1 MPVNDRRQV
10 LNRLATATEPY
21 LVTNARC
28 LTEGIDV
35 PALDA
40 VAFADPRKSQVDIV
54 QAVGRAMRRPM
65 GTSKKTTGYIILPV
79 YLTKKGLK
87 DPEAAVE
94 GSAFESV
101 LQVLRAL
108 KDHDP
113 FMARFMAK
121 ILVAKGKKPHDKSG
135 GIGEILEV
143 SIGTELDKVLA
154 KRLLEAVQLR
164 AVEVAADGFGIRI
177 QLLHTYRSREGNTQV
192 PRDHIEGGY
201 KLGQWC
207 LWTRQKYKQG
217 LLAPEQIQQLE
228 SLDFSWSPFEDDF
241 NLGLTSLKEYV
252 ARHSDPNPPRGKMV
266 GKFDVGAWVHARR
279 GDQRKGKLRTDRVE
293 ELRQLGVSFNRAEEL
308 AEENWN
314 HALKAL
320 AAFKKRTGHLMVPAL
335 HREGEFHLGRWVNN
349 IRTKQ
354 KRHGIDE
361 QQRRQLEGLGFTWVA
376 ADVNWNKAI
385 QLLKDFVKREGHANV
400 PQTLRV
406 GDVKLGT
413 WLNTSRQRKRKGAL
427 SAAEVKELERLGVV
441 WEPSKSDWVSGIES
455 LTTFI
460 KRQGRFPA
468 GTVGSSDEAKLA
480 RWMVNKRQERRQG
493 RLATDRIQALDQ
505 IGFLWDTKDDAWQ
518 NWVVLLRDFKKFEG
532 HTVVP
537 VSYEI
542 NGARLGMWLSGV
554 RAKAARGLL
563 SAKKRSELQNLG
575 VKLPATGTKGKRHG
589 PSQLK

>member
-1 MPVNDRRQV
+1 
-10 LNRLATATEPY
+10 
-21 LVTNARC
+21 
-28 LTEGIDV
+28 
-35 PALDA
+35 
-40 VAFADPRKSQVDIV
+40 
-54 QAVGRAMRRPM
+54 M

-79 YLTKKGLK
+79 YLTKKELT
-87 DPEAAVE
+87 DPETAVE
-94 GSAFESV
+94 GSAFEPV

-121 ILVAKGKKPHDKSG
+121 ILLAKGKKPHQKTSG
-135 GIGEILEV
+135 IEEILEV
-143 SIGTELDKVLA
+143 SIGAGLDKVLA
-154 KRLLEAVQLR
+154 RQLFNAVQLR
-164 AVEVAADGFGIRI
+164 AVEVAADGFDIRI
-177 QLLHTYRSREGNTQV
+177 QLLQTYRAREGNVRV
-192 PRDHIEGGY
+192 PADHIEGGY

-207 LWTRQKYKQG
+207 NWTRQKYRQG
-217 LLAPEQIQQLE
+217 LLSPEQVQQLM
-228 SLDFSWSPFEDDF
+228 SLGFSWSPYDDDYD
-241 NLGLTSLKEYV
+241 LGLTSLQTYI
-252 ARHSDPNPPRGKMV
+252 ARHGDPNPPRGKMV
-266 GKFDVGAWVHARR
+266 GTFDVGLWVHARR
-279 GDQRKGKLRTDRVE
+279 GDQRKGKLRADRVA
-293 ELRQLGVSFNRAEEL
+293 ELRALGVSFNRAEEL
-308 AEENWN
+308 AAETWSQ
-314 HALKAL
+314 AL
-320 AAFKKRTGHLMVPAL
+320 AALATFKKRAGHLMVPAL
-335 HREGEFHLGRWVNN
+335 HQEGEFHLGRWVNN
-349 IRTKQ
+349 IRTKH
-354 KRHGIDE
+354 KKHGINE
-361 QQRRQLEGLGFTWVA
+361 QQQRHLERLGFAWVA
-376 ADVNWNKAI
+376 ADAGWSKAI
-385 QLLKDFVKREGHANV
+385 QLLEDFVKREGHANV

-441 WEPSKSDWVSGIES
+441 WEPSKSDWISGIES
-455 LTTFI
+455 LTTFV

-468 GTVGSSDEAKLA
+468 GTAGSSDEAKLA
-480 RWMVNKRQERRQG
+480 RWMVNKRQEQRQG

-518 NWVVLLRDFKKFEG
+518 NWVVLLRDFKKFKG

-575 VKLPATGTKGKRHG
+575 VKLPASGTKGKRHG